1 MDALP
6 TGTVT
11 FLFTDVEGSTRLW
24 EEHPDAMRADL
35 TRHDAIVESLAE
47 QHHGCVVRPRGEGD
61 SRFCVFARATD
72 AVEGREAGE
81 GLRGALAVGAEF
93 WANRLRHILGQALYY
108 RGDYAGAEAHLGHAA
123 AADATA
129 GDHDWLGHIA
139 RARGDYAGARA
150 HYATALGYRR
160 RYGVR
165 LDYGFTLSG
174 LAALGAAEGQ
184 YARGARLGGAA
195 AALCESAGIGPARVQ
210 QAHFHELIAAAR
222 EGLGEA
228 AFRAA
233 WDAGRAMSLEQAV
246 TYALSDGTA

>member
-1 MDALP
+1 VEARLTLSHALVNL
-6 TGTVT
+6 G
-11 FLFTDVEGSTRLW
+11 
-24 EEHPDAMRADL
+24 EHGRA
-35 TRHDAIVESLAE
+35 
-47 QHHGCVVRPRGEGD
+47 Q
-61 SRFCVFARATD
+61 
-72 AVEGREAGE
+72 REAGE
-81 GLRGALAVGAEF
+81 GLRGALAIGAES

-108 RGDYAGAEAHLGHAA
+108 QGDHAGAETHLRHAA
-123 AADATA
+123 AADPTA

-139 RARGDYAGARA
+139 RARGDYARARA
-150 HYATALGYRR
+150 YYATALGYRR

-246 TYALSDGTA
+246 TYAMSDGTA